1 MTKRISAA
9 DVFPKIDET
18 VPPATKQV
26 PSQATVLTSNSP
38 AADVN
43 AVYDGLDGLLE
54 ATRGASVEVRLTA
67 FIPALIERGMNTRP
81 KIVGAA
87 KRKNFNVERTGKF
100 LTKYTGTL
108 WRRGKDGI
116 YSLI

>member
-1 MTKRISAA
+1 MSGTAHI
-9 DVFPKIDET
+9 VIPT
-18 VPPATKQV
+18 VANDR
-26 PSQATVLTSNSP
+26 PSQATVLASDSP

-43 AVYDGLDGLLE
+43 AVFNGLDGILE
-54 ATRGASVEVRLTA
+54 ATRGLPVEDRLTA
-67 FIPALIERGMNTRP
+67 FIPALIERGINTRP

-87 KRKNFNVERTGKF
+87 RRKNFNEERTGKL

-116 YSLI
+116 YSLIG